1 MAEPW
6 THAGE
11 VARLGAPDGSVT
23 LVEGASFCLSG
34 GNGDVRPGAA
44 DGLFLLD
51 TRFLSRLEL
60 RVDGAPL
67 EALGVAL
74 EEPFSATFFGRAAPL
89 AGAADSSLV
98 VFRTRHVGGGLL
110 EDVELRN
117 YAPEAR
123 TVVVELDLDVDFA
136 DLFDVKE
143 GRTSPRGRRKL
154 ELGETTL
161 RFGSELDGR
170 TKVAAVSFDREL
182 PRGGLARWEVDLA
195 PKERW
200 SLRFDVVAAV
210 DGVELEARY
219 RLGLPVE
226 SAMPA
231 RQLSAWRAAVPV
243 VSTDHTG
250 LATAVHRA
258 AEDLGAL
265 RLFDPD
271 FPDRAVVAAGA
282 PWFMTVFGRDS
293 LLTAYMAL
301 VVDPA
306 LARGVLET
314 LARFQ
319 GERVDPATEE
329 EPGRILHEMRFG
341 GAVSSSLAGASVYY
355 GTVDATPLFVLLL
368 GELRR
373 WGLAGDVVDAL
384 LPHADRA
391 LEWVEAYGD
400 RDRDGYVE
408 YERATPRGLA
418 NQGWKDSWD
427 GVRYAD
433 GRVPEGPIALCEV
446 QGYVY
451 AAFLAR
457 AYFAE
462 ERGDDEVVHRWRSKA
477 AALKEAFNR
486 DFWLEDRGWFAMG
499 LDGDKRPIDS
509 LASNM
514 GHCLWTG
521 LVDEDK
527 AASVA
532 AHLLSEE
539 MFSGWGVRT
548 MATSMA
554 AYNPVSYHC
563 GSVWPHDNAI
573 VAAGLMRYGFV
584 DEATRIIEG
593 LLAAAATSGGRLP
606 ELFSGLS
613 RDELAVP
620 AAYPT
625 SCVPQAWAAATPLL
639 FLRLLLRLDPWVPHG
654 RVWLAPALPPS
665 VRRLRVER
673 IPIGDDRMDVDV
685 VDGAVRVE
693 GLGPEVELVQSPR
706 RPLTAALP
714 ARR

>member
-6 THAGE
+6 TYSGE

-34 GNGDVRPGAA
+34 GNGDVRTGGA
-44 DGLFLLD
+44 DGLFLHD

-74 EEPFSATFFGRAAPL
+74 EEPFSARFFGRAAPL
-89 AGAADSSLV
+89 AGAADSSLA

-110 EDVELRN
+110 EEVELRN
-117 YAPEAR
+117 YAPEHR
-123 TVVVELDLDVDFA
+123 TVVVELELDVDFA

-143 GRTSPRGRRKL
+143 GRTSRRGRRKL
-154 ELGETTL
+154 ELGESVL

-170 TKVAAVSFDREL
+170 TKTTAVSFDRPL
-182 PRGGLARWEVDLA
+182 PRGGLARWEVELA
-195 PKERW
+195 PKEHW
-200 SLRFDVVAAV
+200 VLRFDVVASI
-210 DGVELEARY
+210 DGAELEARY
-219 RLGLPVE
+219 RLGASVE
-226 SAMPA
+226 SAAPA
-231 RQLSAWRAAVPV
+231 RQLSEWRAAVPV
-243 VSTDHTG
+243 VSTDHAG

-271 FPDRAVVAAGA
+271 HPHLAVVAAGA

-293 LLTAYMAL
+293 IITAYMAL
-301 VVDPA
+301 VVDPE

-319 GERVDPATEE
+319 GSRVDPASEE

-341 GAVSSSLAGASVYY
+341 GAASSSLAGGQVYY

-373 WGLAGDVVDAL
+373 WGLAHDVVDAL

-391 LEWVEAYGD
+391 LEWVDTYGD
-400 RDRDGYVE
+400 RDGDGYVE

-433 GRVPEGPIALCEV
+433 GRLPTGPIALCEV

-451 AAFLAR
+451 AAYLAR
-457 AYFAE
+457 AYFGE
-462 ERGDDEVVHRWRSKA
+462 ERDDAEAVDRWRSKA

-486 DFWLEDRGWFAMG
+486 DFWLPEHGWFAMG
-499 LDGDKRPIDS
+499 LDGDKAPIDA

-521 LVDEDK
+521 IVDEDK
-527 AASVA
+527 APSVA
-532 AHLLSEE
+532 AHLLSPD

-548 MATSMA
+548 MAASMA

-563 GSVWPHDNAI
+563 GSVWPHDNALI
-573 VAAGLMRYGFV
+573 AAGLMRYGFV
-584 DEATRIIEG
+584 EEATRVIEG
-593 LLAAAATSGGRLP
+593 LLDAAATSGGRLP
-606 ELFSGLS
+606 ELFSGLG
-613 RDELAVP
+613 RDELSVP

-625 SCVPQAWAAATPLL
+625 SCVPQAWAAASPLL
-639 FLRLLLRLDPWVPHG
+639 FLRTLLRLDPWVPHG
-654 RVWLAPALPPS
+654 RVWLAPVLPPS
-665 VRRLRVER
+665 VHRLRVDR
-673 IPIGDDRMDVDV
+673 IPIGDDRLGVEV
-685 VDGAVRVE
+685 VDGVVRIE
-693 GLGPEVELVQSPR
+693 GLGAEVELVQSPR